1 MGGKVSFLPLGDND
15 DYDWQSEEIDLE
27 QLMDIIDKK
36 EKQNEVIGVILYWD
50 KSSIGMQLLIWNS
63 GKLPFI
69 LTINR
74 KILNDNTEINV
85 TDVNWYLERIL
96 PAFIGGNILPYNYA
110 KSTIDFGKF

>member
-50 KSSIGMQLLIWNS
+50 KSSIGMQLL
-63 GKLPFI
+63 
-69 LTINR
+69 
-74 KILNDNTEINV
+74 
-85 TDVNWYLERIL
+85 
-96 PAFIGGNILPYNYA
+96 
-110 KSTIDFGKF
+110 FGELWVLS